1 MILNVTVPKEKV
13 HILDMLKKAS
23 EETSKT
29 EGELILE
36 ALENYLLQFKPDEL
50 GKFNLGKNEQER
62 EDLYA
67 TKLDNDFIE

>member
-13 HILDMLKKAS
+13 HILDMLKKAA

-50 GKFNLGKNEQER
+50 GKFKLGKNEYDR
-62 EDLYA
+62 EDLYRY
-67 TKLDNDFIE
+67 KLDNDFL